1 MIIDGIRYS
10 INHSQWKSKTVFRI
24 IGCIIQ
30 SIVSIHSSLPI
41 GASRRVRNTWA
52 VLSGH
57 MDMEVVESCRRAV
70 ETGRLDREDCIRM
83 LGYDAD
89 SEESR
94 FIIDT
99 ADRVMRERNGNSC
112 SIGGRSVSSQAP
124 ASRTAVS
131 ADSRLAPRERMIT

>member
-1 MIIDGIRYS
+1 MEIEDGLPNNWMYNP
-10 INHSQWKSKTVFRI
+10 INRI
-24 IGCIIQ
+24 HAFIPP
-30 SIVSIHSSLPI
+30 H
-41 GASRRVRNTWA
+41 RNVTE
-52 VLSGH
+52 GQKYMGRIMGR

-99 ADRVMRERNGNSC
+99 ADRVMRERNGNTC
-112 SIGGRSVSSQAP
+112 SIGGRSVSSPAP

-131 ADSRLAPRERMIT
+131 ADSRSAPRERMIT